1 MKGVWN
7 NSEVASLFKV
17 IEEKKEKGASLRR
30 AFEEH
35 AKKYN
40 RKPNSVRNYY
50 YQEID
55 KLCRDGARV
64 KKLKIAYKKSERKLF
79 KRRRNHFGKQ
89 NRAVA

>member
-50 YQEID
+50 YQ
-55 KLCRDGARV
+55 
-64 KKLKIAYKKSERKLF
+64 
-79 KRRRNHFGKQ
+79 
-89 NRAVA
+89 